1 MNDVIKVLKERRSVR
16 KFKEDM
22 PPKDLVD
29 EVIEA
34 GLYAPS
40 GKGQQ
45 AAIVIAVTYRDGY
58 ARIM

>member
-16 KFKEDM
+16 KFKGDM

-40 GKGQQ
+40 GKGSS
-45 AAIVIAVTYRDGY
+45 RLLLLP
-58 ARIM
+58 